1 MLKVFDTVHG
11 LEAALLACGSLA
23 KDLLVY
29 LAVLAQLE
37 AVLRLLTNNC
47 CLAWLAGREA
57 TTLDLSLPRR
67 SEPIACWAVSTPR
80 ASPIEPLDRQRRR

>member
-57 TTLDLSLPRR
+57 TNNPR
-67 SEPIACWAVSTPR
+67 SIAAAQVGACC
-80 ASPIEPLDRQRRR
+80 LLGRQHAARLAH

>member
-23 KDLLVY
+23 KDILVY

-57 TTLDLSLPRR
+57 TTRGEATLGFPG
-67 SEPIACWAVSTPR
+67 AR
-80 ASPIEPLDRQRRR
+80 APG